1 MKKFF
6 RKLKKSF
13 GILLLIVIIS
23 FVSQYF
29 PELKSIFF
37 NNQNKTY
44 TGTSSK
50 HLHKEAYY
58 QQLWCNKHSGIMEYK
73 NSDKTRV
80 DCLTNDYAVE
90 FDFAEK
96 WAESIGQSLHY
107 ELMTGKKAMIVL
119 ILEHPETQMV
129 YYNRTKKLGQKYG
142 INVEYMT
149 SDSEDSISSET

>member
-1 MKKFF
+1 MKKLF
-6 RKLKKSF
+6 RKLKNSF
-13 GILLLIVIIS
+13 GVLVLIII
-23 FVSQYF
+23 VSYLAQYF
-29 PELKSIFF
+29 PELKSIFYK
-37 NNQNKTY
+37 NSSSSY
-44 TGTSSK
+44 TSSSSK

-58 QQLWCNKHSGIMEYK
+58 QHLWCNKHAGIMEYK

-80 DCLTNDYAVE
+80 DCLTKDYAVE

-129 YYNRTKKLGQKYG
+129 YYERTKKLGEKYC

-149 SDSEDSISSET
+149 ADSDDSLS

>member
-1 MKKFF
+1 MKKLF
-6 RKLKKSF
+6 RKLEKSF
-13 GILLLIVIIS
+13 GLLVLILV
-23 FVSQYF
+23 VSYAAQYF
-29 PELKSIFF
+29 PELKSVFY
-37 NNQNKTY
+37 NNTNTN
-44 TGTSSK
+44 TVSSGK

-80 DCLTNDYAVE
+80 DCLTKDYAVE

-96 WAESIGQSLHY
+96 WAESVGQSLHY

-129 YYNRTKKLGQKYG
+129 YYERTKKLGEKYG

-149 SDSEDSISSET
+149 AESDDSLS